1 MMVYVHIPNTYDL
14 GDKRGRWTATR
25 MGQGCLEMG
34 DLSPSHGPSA
44 VYFRAY
50 SWAKPY
56 VLETTHEING
66 LRSSHAMGIQ
76 P

>member
-1 MMVYVHIPNTYDL
+1 MGEFMAVLCGSTGDL
-14 GDKRGRWTATR
+14 TV
-25 MGQGCLEMG
+25 EMG

-50 SWAKPY
+50 SWAKAY

-76 P
+76 A